1 MSREIKFRIWEEKIR
16 LRSKNEVLNRYSD
29 YTNKTSDGIEYS
41 YEFSPMTGQVMCEIE
56 YDEPYSELVGEPTGA
71 RWNAT
76 GDVAL
81 EQYTG
86 LKDQNGKEIYEG
98 DILLIKNPA
107 LACCLYKVKWH
118 SPTAQYLLHM
128 VIDESLV
135 LDFDTVCAEDEAEIK
150 GNIHENPELLEGKK

>member
-86 LKDQNGKEIYEG
+86 LKDKNGKEIYEG
-98 DILLIKNPA
+98 DI
-107 LACCLYKVKWH
+107 VKGKMGLFEVRWYDAIA
-118 SPTAQYLLHM
+118 SFCFKPNTEMTWYPNCNQGTTDYM
-128 VIDESLV
+128 EVV
-135 LDFDTVCAEDEAEIK
+135 
-150 GNIHENPELLEGKK
+150 GNVHENPELLEDKNE